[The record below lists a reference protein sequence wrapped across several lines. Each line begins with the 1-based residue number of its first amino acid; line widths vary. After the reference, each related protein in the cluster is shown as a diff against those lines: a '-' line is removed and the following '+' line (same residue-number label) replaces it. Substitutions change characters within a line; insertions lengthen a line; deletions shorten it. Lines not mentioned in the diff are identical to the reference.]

1 MSLLLWSRQRFINT
15 GHKQQ
20 FRERKKEEKNY
31 KFALE
36 IVKQKKKNCLK
47 KEDTTSLQRWYGNR
61 QQKDIKNKWAEVE
74 KENEREKFK
83 NHIINNKL
91 I

>member
-36 IVKQKKKNCLK
+36 IVKQKKKKLPQKRRYYKPSKMIWQQTTKGYK
-47 KEDTTSLQRWYGNR
+47 KQMGRGR
-61 QQKDIKNKWAEVE
+61 KRKW
-74 KENEREKFK
+74 KRK
-83 NHIINNKL
+83 I
-91 I
+91 